1 MTKTTEK
8 NILKNLTEK
17 QRQEYI
23 EAKIAIKLDE
33 AKKKTSGDFLNFVK
47 HMWPDFINGRHH
59 RIIADKF
66 NKLAEGKIDRLIV
79 NMPPRHTKS
88 EFASYFLPAWMIAKN
103 PKLKIIQTTHTA
115 DLAVDFGRKVKH
127 LLDDPS
133 YQELFDTRLMEDSQA
148 AGKWKTEQ
156 GGEYFAAGVGGA
168 ITGRGADLLI
178 IDDPHKEQDIKR
190 DGKAF
195 DKAWNWYLSG
205 PRQRLQPGG
214 RIVVV
219 MTRWST
225 KDLTAKLIE
234 SQAAEE
240 GADKWDIIEFPAI
253 MGNGKP
259 CWPEYWEID
268 QLLKTQASLPVAS
281 WNAQYMQQ
289 PTAEQGAILKRE
301 WWRNWTSERM
311 PKPIFVLQSIDT
323 AFLKKESADYSAITT
338 WGIFNNQDEGQQA
351 ILLDAQRGRWEFPE
365 LKEKA
370 HRLAIRYNADKV
382 LIEAKAAG
390 IPLYHELFRVGIPV
404 TNWTPSR
411 GNDKYARV
419 HSVSPI
425 FEGGRIWAPMHRHYA
440 QEVVEECASFP
451 HGDHDDYVDSTT
463 QAIMHLRGSMELVLS
478 DDEQPKPVQKERIEY
493 YG

>member
-33 AKKKTSGDFLNFVK
+33 AKKRTSGDFLNFVK

-103 PKLKIIQTTHTA
+103 PKLKIIQTTHPA

>member
-33 AKKKTSGDFLNFVK
+33 AKKRTSGDFLNFVK

-311 PKPIFVLQSIDT
+311 PKPIFVLLSIDT

>member
-8 NILKNLTEK
+8 NILKNLTK
-17 QRQEYI
+17 NHRQEYI

-33 AKKKTSGDFLNFVK
+33 AKKRTSGDFLNFVK